1 MNKIKLRGK
10 KRTPRI
16 LQINTLNKKFNMQQ
30 QNKKSKHTSAVI
42 DACYKRCTD
51 NAI

>member
-1 MNKIKLRGK
+1 MNKIEGENQNSKN
-10 KRTPRI
+10 PS
-16 LQINTLNKKFNMQQ
+16 NKHFKQKFNMQQ
-30 QNKKSKHTSAVI
+30 QSKKSKHTSAVI